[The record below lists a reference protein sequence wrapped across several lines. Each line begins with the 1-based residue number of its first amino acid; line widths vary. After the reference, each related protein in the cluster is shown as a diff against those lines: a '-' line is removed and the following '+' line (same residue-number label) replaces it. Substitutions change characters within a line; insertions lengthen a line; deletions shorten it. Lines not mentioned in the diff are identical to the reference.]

1 MSTFIWCTLNFR
13 NRQSIHEDDTD
24 STKQRFNNPAYGV
37 ESSQTS
43 NEYSSTP
50 PPPDTVQEHGY
61 ETVNFT
67 RPAGGQSITSQAETL
82 QKDDHEY
89 DRLDR
94 TQKENKTVATLEP
107 PEQIDQYKTSS
118 KGTEG
123 SKELKLDSAYSRL
136 ENQKSDSKK
145 DSEAHIYYVL
155 EGPSS

>member
-1 MSTFIWCTLNFR
+1 MSTFIWCTINFR
-13 NRQSIHEDDTD
+13 SRQSIRDEDTD
-24 STKQRFNNPAYGV
+24 STKQQFNNPAYGV
-37 ESSQTS
+37 ESTQTS

-67 RPAGGQSITSQAETL
+67 RPAGGQSATNQTETL
-82 QKDDHEY
+82 QKNDHEY

-94 TQKENKTVATLEP
+94 TQKENKTVATLESS
-107 PEQIDQYKTSS
+107 EQNDQHKTSS

-123 SKELKLDSAYSRL
+123 SKELNSAYSRL

-145 DSEAHIYYVL
+145 DSEEHIYYVL

>member
-1 MSTFIWCTLNFR
+1 M
-13 NRQSIHEDDTD
+13 D

-37 ESSQTS
+37 KSTQTS

-50 PPPDTVQEHGY
+50 PPPDMVQEHGY
-61 ETVNFT
+61 VTVNFT
-67 RPAGGQSITSQAETL
+67 RPAKDQSATNQAESP

-94 TQKENKTVATLEP
+94 TQKEHKPVATSES
-107 PEQIDQYKTSS
+107 PEQNDQHKTSS
-118 KGTEG
+118 KGT
-123 SKELKLDSAYSRL
+123 KESEKLDSVYSRL

-145 DSEAHIYYVL
+145 DSEEHMYYVL

>member
-1 MSTFIWCTLNFR
+1 MEST
-13 NRQSIHEDDTD
+13 
-24 STKQRFNNPAYGV
+24 
-37 ESSQTS
+37 QTS

-67 RPAGGQSITSQAETL
+67 RPAGGQSATNQAETL
-82 QKDDHEY
+82 QKNDHEY

-94 TQKENKTVATLEP
+94 TQKEHKTVATSESS
-107 PEQIDQYKTSS
+107 EQNDQHKTSS

-123 SKELKLDSAYSRL
+123 SKELDSAYSRL

-145 DSEAHIYYVL
+145 DSEEHIYYVL
-155 EGPSS
+155 EGPCKQQKVERRSFSILEGVASNPPVYNRCSSV